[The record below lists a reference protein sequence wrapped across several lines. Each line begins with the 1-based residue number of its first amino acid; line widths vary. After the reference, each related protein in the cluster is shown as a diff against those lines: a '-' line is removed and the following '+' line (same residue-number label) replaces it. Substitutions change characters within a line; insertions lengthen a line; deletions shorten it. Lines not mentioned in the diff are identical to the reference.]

1 MIVRVDNRWIKSA
14 RVIRINIRAASRS
27 TDKDSRQTIRPTLL
41 PTETVKHKVDPMP
54 GCFFR
59 PAPALRVDDSA
70 AVGNSEADQQQ
81 RSNETTEIVIVS
93 LVAAI
98 RF

>member
-1 MIVRVDNRWIKSA
+1 
-14 RVIRINIRAASRS
+14 
-27 TDKDSRQTIRPTLL
+27 
-41 PTETVKHKVDPMP
+41 MP